1 MTSDSRRLLPWAGG
15 GLELDNGPDTLWA
28 VVLGAVLATLGGFV
42 ATRLEAFFRR
52 RERERAAALLFGE
65 LLSVVQLS
73 ATLADESR
81 GRGDPYGPLTIRM
94 LRAIRRETEIYDR
107 NRESLYDLR
116 DGAVRAQVH
125 ALMAQIT
132 LALQG
137 VLDADDQLGQM
148 EDAVRG
154 RPADDPVREELT
166 ARGVRVVEHR
176 QQAFDF
182 MVELAGQVAPITTT
196 LRRLARQPFGDH
208 ATIVRNG

>member
-1 MTSDSRRLLPWAGG
+1 MRQAEATTLEAG
-15 GLELDNGPDTLWA
+15 ETLWA

-42 ATRLEAFFRR
+42 ATRLEEFFRR

-65 LLSVVQLS
+65 ILSVIQVI

-81 GRGDPYGPLTIRM
+81 GRGDPYGPLTMRV

-116 DGAVRAQVH
+116 DGAVRAQIH
-125 ALMAQIT
+125 TFMAQIA
-132 LALQG
+132 LAVQG
-137 VLDADDQLGQM
+137 ALDAHEQLGQTD
-148 EDAVRG
+148 DAVRG
-154 RPADDPVREELT
+154 RAADDPVRLELT
-166 ARGVRVVEHR
+166 ARSVGLVEHR
-176 QQAFDF
+176 RQAFDF
-182 MVELAGQVAPITTT
+182 MVEMAGQVTPVTAI

>member
-1 MTSDSRRLLPWAGG
+1 V
-15 GLELDNGPDTLWA
+15 DNGPDTLWA

-65 LLSVVQLS
+65 LLSVVALITS
-73 ATLADESR
+73 LADASR
-81 GRGDPYGPLTIRM
+81 GRGEPYGPLTMRM

-116 DGAVRAQVH
+116 DGAIRARIH
-125 ALMAQIT
+125 TLMSQ
-132 LALQG
+132 LAMTLQG
-137 VLDADDQLGQM
+137 VIDADEQLGQT

-154 RPADDPVREELT
+154 RPEDDPVRVELA
-166 ARGVRVVEHR
+166 ARCVRLVEQR

-182 MVELAGQVAPITTT
+182 MVGLAGTVGPVTVT
-196 LRRLARQPFGDH
+196 LRELARQPFGDH
-208 ATIVRNG
+208 AAMVRDS